1 MIIQLVA
8 QNDNIE
14 ELMRFLILIPCI
26 LDFVLILKGEI
37 GCPSFFLS
45 KRFSTEKFW
54 IDRKSLG
61 TWDWNEDN
69 INIGTV
75 PKYHVNRR
83 ANEFRLW
90 SIFARAFEGFPSSH
104 RPIKYSASAHGS
116 MTSCCQLHRRKP
128 RSWSKFS
135 KESSWIW
142 TAQTFYCLLC
152 VITCSRKRRGFWF
165 VAVLCHQ
172 WF

>member
-1 MIIQLVA
+1 
-8 QNDNIE
+8 
-14 ELMRFLILIPCI
+14 MRFLILIPCI

-45 KRFSTEKFW
+45 KRFSTEKLW

-90 SIFARAFEGFPSSH
+90 SIFAGAFEGFPSSH

-116 MTSCCQLHRRKP
+116 MTSCCLAIASPKTAVVVQVFERKFLNLDGANFLLP
-128 RSWSKFS
+128 TLCDYLFTKKARFMIRCCSL
-135 KESSWIW
+135 SS
-142 TAQTFYCLLC
+142 
-152 VITCSRKRRGFWF
+152 VILG
-165 VAVLCHQ
+165 VIA
-172 WF
+172 